1 MRRIGILMI
10 GLGFAADLAGCAAPP
25 APATLSAPLTTPPA
39 AATVAAV
46 RTLNIAPRDGASGG
60 VNAVLSGLD
69 QPPLRQAAS
78 GSEVVIVKQDGN
90 AASIVTPAAGLSP
103 GAHVAV
109 INAASTSLVLQN

>member
-1 MRRIGILMI
+1 MRRIGILVI
-10 GLGFAADLAGCAAPP
+10 SLGFAAGVAGCAAPP
-25 APATLSAPLTTPPA
+25 APATLSAPLTAAPA

-46 RTLNIAPRDGASGG
+46 RDVNIAPQDGASAG
-60 VNAVLSGLD
+60 VNAVLSGLR
-69 QPPLRQAAS
+69 QPALRQAAA
-78 GSEVVIVKQDGN
+78 GREVVIVKQDGN